1 MTAMLMAKP
10 HRARRGARIPPRR
23 TCALYSSQSTKVRI
37 WLFLLHWNLS
47 HAETTLNLLV
57 DIHTSHTEWGKM
69 FYEVASRLILILTAP
84 SLSNDYKDS
93 MKTHGYEM

>member
-1 MTAMLMAKP
+1 MLMAKP

-47 HAETTLNLLV
+47 HAETTLNLLL
-57 DIHTSHTEWGKM
+57 DIQWGKINSEEAFKGHLCM
-69 FYEVASRLILILTAP
+69 LYFLVV
-84 SLSNDYKDS
+84 N
-93 MKTHGYEM
+93 MWQ